1 MRRVHVDPT
10 ARRFE
15 ATVSLITD
23 SVTELAHREAAQERD
38 PNTPLTPEKRRS
50 FMKLSVTLLA
60 CLLSTTAWAA
70 DAARTVA
77 PWTLLDQFE
86 QAYTFD
92 NKARVLLIARS
103 MSTAKLVNAALEDQP
118 AGYLEA
124 RRVVYV
130 ADIEQLPSIA
140 KMVMVPAM
148 RSAKYRIMLDQTGS
162 VAPRYGDDR
171 DSVQWLELEN
181 GTITREH
188 RYTDAPALQQALQT
202 LAR

>member
-1 MRRVHVDPT
+1 
-10 ARRFE
+10 
-15 ATVSLITD
+15 
-23 SVTELAHREAAQERD
+23 
-38 PNTPLTPEKRRS
+38 
-50 FMKLSVTLLA
+50 MKIPALLLA
-60 CLLSTTAWAA
+60 CLLSTPAFAA
-70 DAARTVA
+70 DAVRTVA

-92 NKARVLLIARS
+92 SKARVLLIARS
-103 MSTAKLVNAALEDQP
+103 MSSARMVNAALEDQP
-118 AGYLEA
+118 QGYLEA
-124 RRVVYV
+124 RKVVYV
-130 ADIEQLPSIA
+130 ADIEKLPYVA

-181 GTITREH
+181 GAITREH
-188 RYTDAPALQQALQT
+188 RYTDAPALQKALQT

>member
-1 MRRVHVDPT
+1 MK
-10 ARRFE
+10 
-15 ATVSLITD
+15 VSAL
-23 SVTELAHREAAQERD
+23 
-38 PNTPLTPEKRRS
+38 
-50 FMKLSVTLLA
+50 LLA
-60 CLLSTTAWAA
+60 CLLSTPAWAA
-70 DAARTVA
+70 DTARTVA
-77 PWTLLDQFE
+77 SWTLLDQFE

-92 NKARVLLIARS
+92 NQARVMLIARS
-103 MSTAKLVNAALEDQP
+103 MSTAKMVNAALEDQP

-124 RRVVYV
+124 RKVVYV
-130 ADIEQLPSIA
+130 ADIEKLPYLA

-171 DSVQWLELEN
+171 DTVQWLELEN

-188 RYTDAPALQQALQT
+188 RYSDAPALQKALQT

>member
-1 MRRVHVDPT
+1 
-10 ARRFE
+10 
-15 ATVSLITD
+15 
-23 SVTELAHREAAQERD
+23 
-38 PNTPLTPEKRRS
+38 
-50 FMKLSVTLLA
+50 MKLPATLLA
-60 CLLSTTAWAA
+60 CLLSAQLLSSSALAA
-70 DAARTVA
+70 DIGRTVT

-92 NKARVLLIARS
+92 NKAQVLLIARS

-130 ADIEQLPSIA
+130 ADIEKLPSIA

-181 GTITREH
+181 GTITRERH
-188 RYTDAPALQQALQT
+188 YTDAPALQQALQT